1 MNIQISAS
9 ILSSDFGNINSEI
22 RSIEKY
28 VDWIH
33 VDVMDGHFVPNI
45 TLGAPVVAALK
56 SVRPI
61 ECHLMIEHPEE
72 YVSDFVT
79 AGAKRIIIHQEVCPH
94 LHRNIQQI
102 KDLGIQVGVALNPA
116 TSLMTIEDVLFDLDL
131 VLFMTVNPGFGGQKF
146 ISSVIPKIQELRAL
160 CPNLDIE
167 VDGGIHDKSASKVIE
182 AGANVL
188 VSGSYIFQS
197 KNRAS
202 AIKLLRN
209 S

>member
-1 MNIQISAS
+1 MKIQIAAS
-9 ILSSDFGNINSEI
+9 ILSSDFGNINAEI
-22 RSIEKY
+22 RSVEKY

-45 TLGAPVVAALK
+45 TLGAPVVATLK
-56 SVRPI
+56 SVRPM

-72 YVSDFVT
+72 HVSDFVA

-102 KDLGIQVGVALNPA
+102 KDLGIQAGVALNPA
-116 TSLMTIEDVLFDLDL
+116 TSLMTIEDVLSDLDV
-131 VLFMTVNPGFGGQKF
+131 VLLMTVNPGFGGQKF
-146 ISSVIPKIQELRAL
+146 IESVLPKIQELRAL
-160 CPNLDIE
+160 CPKLDIE

-182 AGANVL
+182 AGANIL
-188 VSGSYIFQS
+188 VSGSYIFRS
-197 KNRAS
+197 KNRVS
-202 AIKLLRN
+202 AIKLLRT